1 MPEGKNTGKRKI
13 VEIELFYIFSN
24 FFRSL
29 FLKDIL
35 NFLLESIILSFQVM
49 IISPYRIFKKYLFK
63 KL

>member
-24 FFRSL
+24 FSRNL
-29 FLKDIL
+29 FLKDIV
-35 NFLLESIILSFQVM
+35 NFLLESIISFQVM